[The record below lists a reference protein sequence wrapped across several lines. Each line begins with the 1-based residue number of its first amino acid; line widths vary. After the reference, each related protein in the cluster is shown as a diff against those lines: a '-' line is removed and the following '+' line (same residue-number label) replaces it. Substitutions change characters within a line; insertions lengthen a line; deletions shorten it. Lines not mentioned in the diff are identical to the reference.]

1 MPLVLHKQRHRN
13 VLALAQVFQQ
23 EIQVANVTG
32 NTLQAQSDALP
43 LALRVRF
50 LTREFG
56 LLLLLLL
63 LLLLVLVLVLVLLL
77 LLRQSLLQLLQ
88 LYRQRALTS
97 LSRLQ
102 LGRKCLAAL
111 AFRAAVIARA

>member
-32 NTLQAQSDALP
+32 NTLQAQSDALS

-56 LLLLLLL
+56 SLLL
-63 LLLLVLVLVLVLLL
+63 LLLLVLLLVLVLLL
-77 LLRQSLLQLLQ
+77 LLRQSLMQLLQ
-88 LYRQRALTS
+88 LCRQRALTS
-97 LSRLQ
+97 LSSLQ

>member
-50 LTREFG
+50 LTRKFG

-63 LLLLVLVLVLVLLL
+63 LLVLVLLL

-88 LYRQRALTS
+88 LCRQRALTS
-97 LSRLQ
+97 LSSLQ
-102 LGRKCLAAL
+102 LGRKCLAEL